1 MINNCPY
8 ICMNYKSYLTESRM
22 GNLIIRQDY
31 TERIA
36 PFVGKN
42 IIKVL
47 TGQRR
52 VGKSCLLRQLGE
64 HIRREHPHAKILF
77 INKELSAFAH
87 IRTSDDL
94 LAEVR
99 GAFSSPDDDGRYLF
113 IDEVQDIQGFEHAL
127 RSLLAEEACDIYVTG
142 SNATMLSGELATYL
156 SGRYVEFHVHSLTFS
171 EFLQFHRLDAGR
183 ESMRHYLTFGGL
195 PYLAHLPLDADISF
209 EYLRNVYS
217 TILLKDV
224 VKREGIRNVD
234 FLESLAGYVA
244 DNVGNLFS
252 ANNISRY
259 LKSQRVNI
267 SPLQVINYLKALGD
281 AFLVN
286 HVSRI
291 GISGLRRFEAG
302 GKYYFEDLGLRNC
315 YLGFSLQR
323 DIHKLIE
330 NAVYLHLHARYPKV
344 FVGQQG
350 EKEVDFVALDGD
362 SRIYVQA
369 AFQMGDESTRRR
381 EFGNLLAIPDNYP
394 KYVVSLDEWTSGGNY
409 EGVRHVHLLDFLQ
422 MQFTERN
429 L

>member
-1 MINNCPY
+1 MKEIINRP
-8 ICMNYKSYLTESRM
+8 I
-22 GNLIIRQDY
+22 Y

-36 PFVGKN
+36 PFIGKSV
-42 IIKVL
+42 IKVL

-52 VGKSCLLRQLGE
+52 VGKSCLLRQLAD
-64 HIRREHPHAKILF
+64 HVRESQPSAKILF
-77 INKELSAFAH
+77 INKELSAFSH
-87 IRTSDDL
+87 VRTSDDL
-94 LAEVR
+94 LAEVAR
-99 GAFSSPDDDGRYLF
+99 AFPSAALGDCCLF
-113 IDEVQDIQGFEHAL
+113 IDEVQDIHGFEHAL
-127 RSLLAEEACDIYVTG
+127 RSLQAEEACDIYVTG

-156 SGRYVEFHVHSLTFS
+156 SGRYVEFHVHSLTFT
-171 EFLQFHRLDAGR
+171 EFLQFHRLQPGNDAL
-183 ESMRHYLTFGGL
+183 RHYLAFGGL
-195 PYLAHLPLDADISF
+195 PYLAHLPLNADICF

-267 SPLQVINYLKALGD
+267 SPLQVINYLRALGD

-286 HVSRI
+286 RVSRMDI
-291 GISGLRRFEAG
+291 AGLRKFELG
-302 GKYYFEDLGLRNC
+302 EKYYFEDLGLRNC

-330 NAVYLHLHARYPKV
+330 NAVYLHLHSIYPKV
-344 FVGQQG
+344 FIGQQG
-350 EKEVDFVALDGD
+350 EGEVDFVALNGD
-362 SRIYVQA
+362 RRVYVQA
-369 AFQMGDESTRRR
+369 TFQMGDGQTRQR

-394 KYVVSLDEWTSGGNY
+394 KYVVSLDEWTSGSNY
-409 EGVRHVHLLDFLQ
+409 EGIHHVHLLDFLQ
-422 MQFTERN
+422 RRE

>member
-1 MINNCPY
+1 MKEIINRPTY
-8 ICMNYKSYLTESRM
+8 IDRIVPFIGKS
-22 GNLIIRQDY
+22 
-31 TERIA
+31 
-36 PFVGKN
+36 

-52 VGKSCLLRQLGE
+52 VGKSCLLQQISD
-64 HIRREHPHAKILF
+64 HIRQSHPTAKILF
-77 INKELSAFAH
+77 INKELSTFSH

-94 LAEVR
+94 LATVTKTFTPA
-99 GAFSSPDDDGRYLF
+99 GDGGCYLF

-156 SGRYVEFHVHSLTFS
+156 SGRYIEFHVHSLTFS
-171 EFLQFHRLDAGR
+171 EFLHFHQLEANN
-183 ESMRHYLTFGGL
+183 ESLRHYLTFGGL
-195 PYLAHLPLDADISF
+195 PYLANLPLDADISF

-224 VKREGIRNVD
+224 VKRESIRNVD
-234 FLESLAGYVA
+234 FLESLVDYVA
-244 DNVGNLFS
+244 DNVGSLFS

-281 AFLVN
+281 AFLINRVP
-286 HVSRI
+286 RI
-291 GISGLRRFEAG
+291 DIAGLRKFELG
-302 GKYYFEDLGLRNC
+302 DKYYFEDLGLRNC

-330 NAVYLHLHARYPKV
+330 NAVYLHLHSIYPKV
-344 FVGQQG
+344 FIGQQG
-350 EKEVDFVALDGD
+350 KKEVDFVALVDGD
-362 SRIYVQA
+362 TCIYVQA
-369 AFQMGDESTRRR
+369 TFQMGDEQTRQR
-381 EFGNLLAIPDNYP
+381 EFGNLLSIPDNYP
-394 KYVVSLDEWTSGGNY
+394 KYVVSLDEWTSGSNY
-409 EGVRHVHLLDFLQ
+409 EGIHHIHLFDFLQ
-422 MQFTERN
+422 RQK

>member
-1 MINNCPY
+1 MKDLIARPSY
-8 ICMNYKSYLTESRM
+8 I
-22 GNLIIRQDY
+22 Q
-31 TERIA
+31 RIT
-36 PFVGKN
+36 PFIGKN

-52 VGKSCLLRQLGE
+52 VGKSCLLRQLSD
-64 HIRREHPHAKILF
+64 HIRQVHPSAKLLY

-87 IRTSDDL
+87 IKTGDDL
-94 LAEVR
+94 LSEISV
-99 GAFSSPDDDGRYLF
+99 AFSHSPGEDGHYLF
-113 IDEVQDIQGFEHAL
+113 IDELQDIDGFERAL
-127 RSLLAEEACDIYVTG
+127 RSLQAEETCDIYVTG

-156 SGRYVEFHVHSLTFS
+156 SGRYVEFHIHSLSFS
-171 EFLQFHRLDAGR
+171 EFLEFHKLTPSN
-183 ESMRHYLTFGGL
+183 ESLRHYLTFGGL
-195 PYLAHLPLDADISF
+195 PYLSNLPLDVDICF

-217 TILLKDV
+217 TILLKDI
-224 VKREGIRNVD
+224 VKREGIRNVA
-234 FLESLAGYVA
+234 FLESLVDYVA

-286 HVSRI
+286 RVSRI
-291 GISGLRRFEAG
+291 DISGLRKFELG
-302 GKYYFEDLGLRNC
+302 DKYYFEDLGLRNC
-315 YLGFSLQR
+315 YLGFSWQR

-330 NAVYLHLHARYPKV
+330 NAVYLHLHTLYPKV

-350 EKEVDFVALDGD
+350 EKEVDFVAVDGD
-362 SRIYVQA
+362 SRVYVQA
-369 AFQMGDESTRRR
+369 TFQMSDETTRTR

-394 KYVVSLDEWTSGGNY
+394 KYVVSLDEWTAGGNY
-409 EGVRHVHLLDFLQ
+409 EGIPHLHLLDFLQ
-422 MQFTERN
+422 RKK